1 MLAEDTSADTVA
13 VSRAASQRVARSG
26 LGLAAGLLLL
36 LLTVTAAVS
45 LGSAQIPVATVWSI
59 IASKISPGSVEVFWS
74 AGRESIVWDVR
85 LPRVML
91 AGLVGAGL
99 GLTGAVLQAVTRNPL
114 ADPHLLGVSSG
125 GALGAIV
132 ALLHTGMILSL
143 ATVPLF
149 AFAGALLATVLVA
162 YVSRVL
168 GSSADRLVLAG
179 VAVAFVLTSV
189 GNLMIFLGD
198 PRATHTV
205 IFWMLGGLGLAQWSQ
220 LVYPGGVLFVSLAW
234 LMIRAREIN
243 ALAMG
248 DETAMTLGI
257 PVRRFRLTLFVV
269 TALLTGVM
277 VAFSGAIGFV
287 GLMVPHFV
295 RLLAG
300 SDNVRVI
307 PLSAFFG
314 ALTLILADLTARV
327 IMAPEDM
334 PIGVVTGLVG
344 GIAFIAI
351 LKRRA

>member
-1 MLAEDTSADTVA
+1 MLAEDTSPGPAA
-13 VSRAASQRVARSG
+13 VSRVVPVRALRSG
-26 LGLAAGLLLL
+26 VGVLAALLLL
-36 LLTVTAAVS
+36 LLTVTAGVS
-45 LGSAQIPVATVWSI
+45 LGSAPIPVATVWSI
-59 IASKISPGSVEVFWS
+59 VASKLAPGSVEAFWS

-99 GLTGAVLQAVTRNPL
+99 ALTGAVLQSVTRNPL

-132 ALLHTGMILSL
+132 ALLHTGMILGL
-143 ATVPLF
+143 LTVPLF
-149 AFAGALLATVLVA
+149 AFGGALLATVLVA
-162 YVSRVL
+162 FVSRAL
-168 GSSADRLVLAG
+168 GTSADRLVLAG
-179 VAVAFVLTSV
+179 VAVAFVLTSI

-205 IFWMLGGLGLAQWSQ
+205 IFWMLGGLGLVQWPHLIYPA
-220 LVYPGGVLFVSLAW
+220 LVLSVSLGW
-234 LMIRAREIN
+234 LVVRSREIN

-295 RLLAG
+295 RLFAG

-314 ALTLILADLTARV
+314 ALTLIMADLVARV

-334 PIGVVTGLVG
+334 PIGVVTGIVG
-344 GIAFIAI
+344 GIAFVAI
-351 LKRRA
+351 LTRRA